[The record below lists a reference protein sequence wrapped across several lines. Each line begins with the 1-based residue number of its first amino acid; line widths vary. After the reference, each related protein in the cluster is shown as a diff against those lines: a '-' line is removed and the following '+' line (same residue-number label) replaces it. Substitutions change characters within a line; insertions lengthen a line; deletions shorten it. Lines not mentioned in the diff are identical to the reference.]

1 MVGLRAHSVDDLD
14 GVIDEMLATPR
25 PVLVDVCVDQR
36 ENCYPMI
43 PSGAGHHQMILSA
56 EEDIAPASEEGAAL
70 V

>member
-1 MVGLRAHSVDDLD
+1 M
-14 GVIDEMLATPR
+14 IATPG